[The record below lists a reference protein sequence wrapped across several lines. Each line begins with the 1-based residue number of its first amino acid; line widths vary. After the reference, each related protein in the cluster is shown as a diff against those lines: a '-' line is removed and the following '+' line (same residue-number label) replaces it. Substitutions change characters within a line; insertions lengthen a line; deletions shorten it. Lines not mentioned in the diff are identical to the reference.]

1 MRHRRNSPSLAGKA
15 ILLLGAVL
23 SVGAGGLEAERESL
37 EEIPVRPPDSIIE
50 GLTARIEEGPFLDVR
65 DPALEPIIAEVGRWT
80 SPQIHSTEGAASAFA
95 ILDSSVETGRLVEIE
110 GVLRQ
115 ASQLSVAG
123 RPTLEEWAVELTDG
137 RIALVLKTGISS
149 DPPVGSRV
157 RLLGRYAGEVEARSR
172 DGLTRS
178 WPLVVGRTRPVAGTG
193 GWIGLPVL
201 VLLLGVIVIWF
212 RRRAAAAGEPSTV
225 VGRQRSGPTAVGTG
239 AEAAG
244 EPMSLPADP
253 AEALEALAGRT
264 GSNPRQPP
272 AERS

>member
-201 VLLLGVIVIWF
+201 VL
-212 RRRAAAAGEPSTV
+212 
-225 VGRQRSGPTAVGTG
+225 
-239 AEAAG
+239 
-244 EPMSLPADP
+244 
-253 AEALEALAGRT
+253 
-264 GSNPRQPP
+264 
-272 AERS
+272 